1 MVDSNFENA
10 MKWEVEKFYAA
21 NKAKNKAS
29 TDERKAQ
36 KELDIL
42 MAQSNEGMFHEFDH
56 TFDFE
61 GRSVTIDVKYQQSVK
76 DTINLEKLYKNVDQ
90 ETFFRIVTASKAAV
104 EKNAGKNIANLCIS
118 SEVKEFKA
126 QIKERK

>member
-1 MVDSNFENA
+1 MTDSNFENA

-21 NKAKNKAS
+21 NIAKNKFS
-29 TDERKAQ
+29 THERKAQ

-42 MAQSNEGMFHEFDH
+42 MAQENEGMFHEFDH

-76 DTINLEKLYKNVDQ
+76 DAINLEKLYKNVDQ

-104 EKNAGKNIANLCIS
+104 
-118 SEVKEFKA
+118 
-126 QIKERK
+126 